1 MAAFP
6 SEMELKSTF
15 PAPPTQYI
23 NLYSEESIRRGR
35 APRPPPPP
43 PVHSEY
49 SMFGVP
55 FGTDEPIIRPL
66 ESQSIRRLYPQSYDQ
81 RRELKKL
88 NHSVLVNFMDLLDI
102 LIKCPDSSKR
112 TDKIEDLKLLF
123 INMHHLINEFRP
135 HQARETVRVML
146 EIQKRQRHQIAE
158 RLERLE
164 VCVRRQVTEALSSLS
179 DSITSTADIEHL
191 LRSSPEEE
199 KLKPESVTPKQE
211 HDRVSSLDRLM
222 CSIVDAL

>member
-6 SEMELKSTF
+6 AEIELKSTF
-15 PAPPTQYI
+15 PLPPTQYI
-23 NLYSEESIRRGR
+23 NLYTDENVRKGR
-35 APRPPPPP
+35 APRPPIPPTT
-43 PVHSEY
+43 EY

-55 FGTDEPIIRPL
+55 FNADDPIIRPL
-66 ESQSIRRLYPQSYDQ
+66 ESQAIRRLYPQSYDQ

-88 NHSVLVNFMDLLDI
+88 NHSILVNFMDLLDI

-146 EIQKRQRHQIAE
+146 ELQKRNRQQIAE
-158 RLERLE
+158 RLELLE
-164 VCVRRQVTEALSSLS
+164 GCVQRQVREALQGLPDQVMSLL
-179 DSITSTADIEHL
+179 DVEHL
-191 LRSSPEEE
+191 MQPSSPED
-199 KLKPESVTPKQE
+199 KLKPSTDTSQLALDK
-211 HDRVSSLDRLM
+211 VSSHDRLM
-222 CSIVDAL
+222 CSIIDAL